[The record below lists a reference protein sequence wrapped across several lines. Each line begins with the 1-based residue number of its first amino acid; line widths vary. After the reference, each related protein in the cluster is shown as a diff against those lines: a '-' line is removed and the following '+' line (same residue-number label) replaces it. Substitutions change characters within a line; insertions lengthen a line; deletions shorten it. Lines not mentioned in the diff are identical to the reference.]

1 MREKLSAYIDAE
13 ANDLE
18 ARRVLETLS
27 VDVELRGAW
36 ERYHLI
42 RATLRKEVGL
52 MPARDL
58 IDRIRAQIE
67 DTATAETDTGTGTG
81 TRWGR
86 FVIGMGIAAS
96 VAVLAIFSLQ
106 VLNPGTNNPSAQ
118 VASQVRSTDFI
129 RTRGTHWDTDRPE
142 IASTLNVYLVE
153 HNEFM
158 PTNGMGGMFPYVRVV
173 TYDTDR

>member
-13 ANDLE
+13 ADELE
-18 ARRVLETLS
+18 ARRVLESLS
-27 VDVELRGAW
+27 VDAELRDAW

-42 RATLRKEVGL
+42 RAAMRNEIGL
-52 MPARDL
+52 MPSRDL
-58 IDRIRAQIE
+58 PDRIRAQVK
-67 DTATAETDTGTGTG
+67 DMASATTSAGTGTP
-81 TRWGR
+81 WGR

-106 VLNPGTNNPSAQ
+106 ILNPRAVNPFTQ
-118 VASQVRSTDFI
+118 VASEVRSTDFI
-129 RTRGTHWDTDRPE
+129 RARGPHWDTDRPE
-142 IASTLNVYLVE
+142 TASTLNVYLVE

-173 TYDTDR
+173 TYDTDQ